1 MASILLAEEET
12 IILSTI
18 YDYVAQ
24 YPIIKDECIEY
35 FDPKYI
41 NIKVDKVYVY
51 EHSIIVDIEYITM
64 NDKNIIS
71 FELNRINNAI
81 YFGCD
86 TDPQFIN
93 DIMYLP
99 GVVNFK
105 FIETYKSKD
114 ISTFAY
120 QIRNSYRLGIKSGTD
135 IFYKFLYIHSDKF
148 SDTNGSPMFNDDV
161 MFSSEESAIRFL
173 ENGSI
178 CIIENSQE
186 NNYHKSVGLLP
197 LYILEYLMQGYYLDA
212 IQIQRDLKELRRQSD
227 ENISRWISISA

>member
-1 MASILLAEEET
+1 MASILISEEET

-24 YPIIKDECIEY
+24 YPTLKYKSILHSDS
-35 FDPKYI
+35 KYI
-41 NIKVDKVYVY
+41 NIKVNKVYVY
-51 EHSIIVDIEYITM
+51 EHSIIVDIGCTTM
-64 NDKNIIS
+64 NDKKIIS

-81 YFGCD
+81 YFNCD

-105 FIETYKSKD
+105 FIETYKSKN

-120 QIRNSYRLGIKSGTD
+120 QIRNCYRLGIKSGTD
-135 IFYKFLYIHSDKF
+135 IFYKFLYEYADKF
-148 SDTNGSPMFNDDV
+148 SDTNGSPMFSDDV

-186 NNYHKSVGLLP
+186 NNYHKSVGLLS

-227 ENISRWISISA
+227 ENVSRWISISA